1 MLTTTLASV
10 QVRQKVPHKRTFLYL
25 EQVILKHGA
34 HSETVNIKEAPNG
47 LDFYFSARNS
57 AEKMVEFLHSI
68 VPCTFVSHIALI
80 PCAHLTL
87 IFADLRNPKSLS
99 VWISILPRAHSSSR
113 SPFVSPHLTIQYPN

>member
-1 MLTTTLASV
+1 MILLLPNDSLLIPITAAV

-34 HSETVNIKEAPNG
+34 HQDTVNIKEASNG

-68 VPCTFVSHIALI
+68 VPCTFVFPHGSDHFCASLI
-80 PCAHLTL
+80 SNYLQ
-87 IFADLRNPKSLS
+87 I
-99 VWISILPRAHSSSR
+99 
-113 SPFVSPHLTIQYPN
+113 